1 MVASKSKSSR
11 CQTGMQKKCK
21 DLNAPK
27 KPMSGYFIFGQ
38 EQRNKNEELRKQPVA
53 EQGKI
58 ISEMWKNLSEEQR
71 NEYNDISNKERE
83 QYYVA
88 MNEYKKSEQYQ
99 EYLEKVK
106 EAEAAAGKKKKKG
119 TKKVTGY
126 NEFFKEIR
134 KTISEE
140 NPGFSM
146 TETTSAVAKRW
157 KELSTEEKDVYKKI
171 ADEKNMKAGVVGE

>member
-1 MVASKSKSSR
+1 MVANKSKSSR
-11 CQTGMQKKCK
+11 SQTGMQKKCK
-21 DLNAPK
+21 DVNAPK
-27 KPMSGYFIFGQ
+27 KPMSGYLIFGQ
-38 EQRNKNEELRKQPVA
+38 EQRNKNEDLRKMPVA

-71 NEYNDISNKERE
+71 NNYNDISNKERE
-83 QYYVA
+83 HYYVA
-88 MNEYKKSEQYQ
+88 MDEYKKSDQYQ

-106 EAEAAAGKKKKKG
+106 ETDSGKKKKKG

-146 TETTSAVAKRW
+146 TDTTSAVAKRW
-157 KELSTEEKDVYKKI
+157 KELSTEEKEVYKKI
-171 ADEKNMKAGVVGE
+171 ADEKNMKVGIVEE